1 MLRQKLNDKKMPI
14 VVIADDDE
22 DVAMA
27 MRAAFRM
34 EGFEA
39 HRTRSAEECI
49 KKIEEIGGKKVD
61 AVAIDGALASDRAT
75 QLILRIK
82 RIDKD
87 INVFV
92 LAERFLE
99 ETKTRVLDY
108 GASEF
113 MIKPCSMATMIDK
126 VKVLLLEQDP
136 KARHSGAKA

>member
-1 MLRQKLNDKKMPI
+1 MPI
-14 VVIADDDE
+14 VVIADDDK
-22 DVAMA
+22 DVAIA
-27 MRAAFRM
+27 MRAAFSM

-39 HRTRSAEECI
+39 HRTGSAEECI

-113 MIKPCSMATMIDK
+113 MIKPCSMSTMIDK

-136 KARHSGAKA
+136 KARHAGAKA